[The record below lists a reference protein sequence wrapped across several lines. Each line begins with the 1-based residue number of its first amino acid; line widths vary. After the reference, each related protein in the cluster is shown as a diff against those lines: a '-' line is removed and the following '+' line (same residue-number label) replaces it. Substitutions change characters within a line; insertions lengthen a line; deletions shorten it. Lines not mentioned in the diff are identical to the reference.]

1 MSAMKFLIYVLVNDS
16 SPLGRFHITF
26 MESDNYS
33 DRNGMK

>member
-1 MSAMKFLIYVLVNDS
+1 MFAVKFLICVLVNAF

-33 DRNGMK
+33 DRNGVK